1 MESELLPGRGRRPP
15 VRGRGGGGGRMP
27 PPSEGRA
34 DDDDDLFGTCRRG
47 SPRTKKAWGEV
58 RICRRNRQES
68 STEHP
73 PKEPTGS
80 SGEILL
86 LQKEHHRIEEMGST
100 SSAEM
105 LHKHP
110 SEETAPQTGSS
121 GETPQKLQ
129 AKEKKVRTENHQA
142 SGEKLQKLRANGKAG
157 MSSTGVMPQK
167 LRAEKG
173 SSGGTPQKLQAKGNE
188 GTSSIGGVM
197 LQKHQAKQEMA
208 PSRLLHHPPRI
219 QVQGVS
225 NRGAQVA
232 TTSRQKHAKINK
244 SSTTRASEKL
254 RSATNSP
261 SQKTD
266 TASSSN
272 GNIAP
277 HGCKEPARSDHPN
290 NIVHAMDDKDSQE
303 ADDAIKRLNE
313 LGLGENISSEEFAKY
328 IDQLVQDPK
337 VDTSTK
343 LDRAQLASLHALH
356 ARHRIKY
363 YKESPEYMLNTEC
376 KGDSYH
382 TKLLGE
388 DEISDEFIT
397 EMGFFMRLE
406 KDGTFD
412 WCFFPDYC
420 LLAALDDYQRLV
432 PLNGVDWQYAY
443 WDDYHSYLNSYKT
456 EQQYLK
462 YCKALSMKL
471 KWMEDYVLNELPSL
485 KWGMICTRGAY
496 QAIKIAT
503 NFSGISGTLAYNAY
517 YHMRFY
523 VAYCKDMDGLYFE
536 IWQRVNKQNKSFR
549 DSLEEVYNLNMFPSL
564 QDKMKYALENDCSY
578 MENEFHICT
587 ASVTSEITEG
597 KALELIAEAVENR
610 TNKPKF
616 YEQYI
621 QRKIDIA
628 QAIGLVSTDGTEA
641 A

>member
-1 MESELLPGRGRRPP
+1 M
-15 VRGRGGGGGRMP
+15 
-27 PPSEGRA
+27 
-34 DDDDDLFGTCRRG
+34 
-47 SPRTKKAWGEV
+47 
-58 RICRRNRQES
+58 
-68 STEHP
+68 
-73 PKEPTGS
+73 
-80 SGEILL
+80 
-86 LQKEHHRIEEMGST
+86 
-100 SSAEM
+100 
-105 LHKHP
+105 
-110 SEETAPQTGSS
+110 APQTGSS
-121 GETPQKLQ
+121 GETPQK
-129 AKEKKVRTENHQA
+129 KVGAENHQA

-157 MSSTGVMPQK
+157 
-167 LRAEKG
+167 
-173 SSGGTPQKLQAKGNE
+173 
-188 GTSSIGGVM
+188 TSSIGGVM
-197 LQKHQAKQEMA
+197 PQKHQAKQEMA
-208 PSRLLHHPPRI
+208 PSRLLRHPPRI

-244 SSTTRASEKL
+244 SSATRASEKL

-261 SQKTD
+261 SQKTN

-272 GNIAP
+272 GNTAP
-277 HGCKEPARSDHPN
+277 QGCEEPARNDHPN
-290 NIVHAMDDKDSQE
+290 NIVHAMDGKDSQE
-303 ADDAIKRLNE
+303 ADDAIRRLNE
-313 LGLGENISSEEFAKY
+313 LGLGENISSEEFAVY

-343 LDRAQLASLHALH
+343 LDRAQLTSLH
-356 ARHRIKY
+356 ARHARHRFRY

-382 TKLLGE
+382 TKLLGK

-432 PLNGVDWQYAY
+432 PLNGVYWQYAY
-443 WDDYHSYLNSYKT
+443 WDDYHSYLNSY
-456 EQQYLK
+456 EIERQYLK
-462 YCKALSMKL
+462 YCKELSQKL

-485 KWGMICTRGAY
+485 KWGMICTKGAY

-517 YHMRFY
+517 YDCLQHMRFY

-536 IWQRVNKQNKSFR
+536 ICQRVNKQN
-549 DSLEEVYNLNMFPSL
+549 EVYNLNMFPSR

-597 KALELIAEAVENR
+597 KALELIAEAVESR

-621 QRKIDIA
+621 QRKIDTA